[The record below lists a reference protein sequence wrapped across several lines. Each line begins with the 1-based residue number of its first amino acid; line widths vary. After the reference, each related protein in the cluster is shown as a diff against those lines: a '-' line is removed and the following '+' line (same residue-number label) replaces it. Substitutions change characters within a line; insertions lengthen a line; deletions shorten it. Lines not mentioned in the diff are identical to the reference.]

1 MISKEENDLLTQ
13 TNRGTP
19 CGELM
24 RRYWQPAALSDELPE
39 PGCAPVPLRLLGEDL
54 VLFRDEHG
62 IPGLLGLHCSHR
74 GADLSYGRIEDGG
87 LRCLY
92 HGWLYDVGGHC
103 LEQPGEPEPLAG
115 DQAGADADA
124 SASPLPAAPRRFHER
139 IQHPAYPCVEKG
151 GLIFAYLGPGEPP
164 LLPAYEFLDSRPEF
178 RFVTKYLQECNY
190 LQANEGNIDQT
201 HLSYLHRRLSYS
213 SGDSQAYLAAD
224 TAPTLEPEI
233 TDFGLRLYS
242 VRRTGAERIH
252 VKISN
257 FVYPNVSVFS
267 GGMRDGYS
275 VHLHVPIDD
284 ERHWKYV
291 YHFGRSRPLSEGH
304 VAGFRKEITN
314 DRRLVRTRSNRYLQ
328 DRDELKAE
336 TFSGMGS
343 FFHAQDACVTEGAGP
358 IQDRT
363 RENLGYTDRALF
375 TCRKLL
381 LGAIQAVQDGE
392 DPPLTVRNPAE
403 NRFAHLVARADEIP
417 SDVDWREYWKADAI
431 ASQVPA

>member
-1 MISKEENDLLTQ
+1 MISKEENDVLTQ

-24 RRYWQPAALSDELPE
+24 RRYWQPVALSEELPE
-39 PGCAPVPLRLLGEDL
+39 PGCAPVPVRLLGEDL

-62 IPGLLGLHCSHR
+62 VPGLLGLHCSHR
-74 GADLSYGRIEDGG
+74 GADLSYGRIEAGG

-92 HGWLYDVGGHC
+92 HGWLYDVRGRC
-103 LEQPGEPEPLAG
+103 LEQPGEPASSTLR
-115 DQAGADADA
+115 QAQGR
-124 SASPLPAAPRRFHER
+124 PFHER
-139 IQHPAYPCVEKG
+139 IRHPAYPCTEKG
-151 GLIFAYLGPGEPP
+151 SLIFAYLAPGEVP
-164 LLPAYEFLDSRPEF
+164 LLPAYEFLDSNPDF
-178 RFVTKYLQECNY
+178 RFVTKYFQACNY

-201 HLSYLHRRLSYS
+201 HLSYLHRRLSYGR
-213 SGDSQAYLAAD
+213 GDSQEYLAAD
-224 TAPTLEPEI
+224 TAPILEPEI

-242 VRRTGAERIH
+242 VRRTSPDTMN

-284 ERHWKYV
+284 EHHWKYV
-291 YHFGRSRPLSEGH
+291 YHFGRTRPLAEAH
-304 VAGFRKEITN
+304 IAGFRKEMTD
-314 DRRLVRTRSNRYLQ
+314 DRRLARNKANRYLQ
-328 DRDELKAE
+328 DREEIKSE

-343 FFHAQDACVTEGAGP
+343 FFHCQDACVTEGAGP

-363 RENLGYTDRALF
+363 KENLGYTDRAVL

-381 LGAIQAVQDGE
+381 LQAIQAVQE
-392 DPPLTVRNPAE
+392 SRDPPLVVRDPTT
-403 NRFAHLVARADEIP
+403 NRFSHLVARADDLP
-417 SDVDWREYWKADAI
+417 SDADWREYWKAETVGSAPG
-431 ASQVPA
+431 AVPA